1 VAALAAALLAAA
13 AATTPSL
20 AQRAD
25 SNIGLEGGHGGLSD
39 AVLATPNRKT
49 PVPQDNMF
57 ATAPH
62 ATQTAPASRSKKK
75 TIGTPPR
82 IKQISPEVHQ

>member
-1 VAALAAALLAAA
+1 MIGPRFRLFHAAVLAAVPIFVAAR
-13 AATTPSL
+13 TVPTI

-39 AVLATPNRKT
+39 AILAAPNRKT

-57 ATAPH
+57 ATAP
-62 ATQTAPASRSKKK
+62 APRSR
-75 TIGTPPR
+75 PPHR
-82 IKQISPEVHQ
+82 N